1 LIEAVAKR
9 SADPGKRITPMSQ
22 KPRIKVP
29 DTTKVGDVIE
39 IKTLISHIMET
50 GERKDKDGKTIARNI
65 INTFTA
71 TYNGKEFFKAE
82 LQPGIS
88 ANPYIAFFLKVPA
101 PGELELSWLDDVGER
116 VVEKVKLN
124 VS

>member
-1 LIEAVAKR
+1 
-9 SADPGKRITPMSQ
+9 MSQ

-29 DTTKVGDVIE
+29 DTIKVGDVIE

-50 GERKDKDGKTIARNI
+50 GQRKDRDGKTIARNI

-71 TYNGKEFFKAE
+71 TYNGKKFFKAE
-82 LQPGIS
+82 LHPGIA
-88 ANPYIAFFLKVPA
+88 ANPYIAFFLKVSA
-101 PGELELSWLDDVGER
+101 PGELELSWLDDVGDW